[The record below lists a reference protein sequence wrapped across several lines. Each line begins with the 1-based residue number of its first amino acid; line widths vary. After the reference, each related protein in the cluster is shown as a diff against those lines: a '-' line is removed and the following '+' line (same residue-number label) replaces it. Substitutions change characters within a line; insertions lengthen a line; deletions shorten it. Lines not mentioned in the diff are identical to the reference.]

1 MYRAVAAI
9 GVGVVLTG
17 GYFLVSDRV
26 VEPYAEAATIADNVA
41 GFMELQDRFQS
52 LAKEKGGVYAY
63 EVLRRAVLPP
73 NTDLHLLGHA
83 IGDELYQEKGV
94 DGIADCTQDFRNAC
108 SHSIVIGTLN
118 EFGGETALGM
128 IRESCKKAP
137 GGSGA
142 YTMCYH
148 GLGHGVFAFF
158 SYDLAQ
164 TVEFCKKTG
173 TEEHRDREYIECVG
187 GAIMELMGGG
197 GHDRD
202 AWLVARERY
211 LDPVR
216 PLAPCMDAVIPSET
230 KSQCLVY
237 LTPRLW
243 ELTRIDLGSPDPALF
258 AEAFSYC
265 DTIPRAQQKLRD
277 ACYGG
282 FGKEFVVIAG
292 ERDVRGVDAF
302 SDAVYR
308 KAIGWCVSA
317 GVEDGQR
324 ACVAESVSSIFWGG
338 ENDPEASFRF
348 CGLVEDASMQDA
360 CYARL
365 ATAISGFTQGEA
377 RTALCA
383 RLPEKYATCDGK
395 E

>member
-1 MYRAVAAI
+1 MYRVVSAVGI
-9 GVGVVLTG
+9 GLILVG
-17 GYFLVSDRV
+17 GYFLITARAAV
-26 VEPYAEAATIADNVA
+26 PYAEATTIADGVA
-41 GFMELQDRFQS
+41 GFEELQDRFQE
-52 LAKEKGGVYAY
+52 LAQDKGGVYAF
-63 EVLRRAVLPP
+63 EILGRATLPP
-73 NTDLHLLGHA
+73 NTDLHLLGHTV
-83 IGDELYQEKGV
+83 GDELYQEKGI

-108 SHSIVIGTLN
+108 SHSIVIGALN
-118 EFGGETALGM
+118 DFGGEAALGM
-128 IRESCKKAP
+128 IRDSCKKAP

-164 TVEFCKKTG
+164 TVDFCKKTG

-197 GHDRD
+197 GHDHD
-202 AWLVARERY
+202 AWQRARAKY
-211 LDPVR
+211 LDPTR
-216 PLAPCMDAVIPSET
+216 PLAPCMDAVIPAET
-230 KSQCLVY
+230 KSQCFVY

-243 ELTRIDLGSPDPALF
+243 ELTHIDLGSPDPELF
-258 AEAFSYC
+258 TEAFSYC
-265 DTIPRAQQKLRD
+265 DALPHAQQKLRD

-302 SDAVYR
+302 SDATYQT
-308 KAIGWCVSA
+308 AIDWCVSA
-317 GVEDGQR
+317 GAEDGQR
-324 ACVAESVSSIFWGG
+324 ACVAEALSSVFWGG

-348 CGLVEDASMQDA
+348 CGLVEDFSMKDA

-365 ATAISGFTQGEA
+365 ATAIGGFTRGDV
-377 RTALCA
+377 RSALCA
-383 RLPEKYATCDGK
+383 RLPEKYATCGGK